1 MSVAASA
8 SGCTS
13 LTLIPSRGL
22 FAINFTTAL
31 ARPALE
37 LHGSAESK
45 HLHAGRPIAIAG
57 RVCQPR
63 RFETHIE
70 DSIEALLSGRLAH
83 AQQCFATGSIVI
95 SLDYF
100 KRVIAGLR
108 GLIGGRIKTYEPLLE
123 RARREALLR
132 MTESAREQGYDAI
145 FNVRLETS
153 RLANATRDGKGTA
166 GVEMLAFGTAVKF
179 ASRLG

>member
-1 MSVAASA
+1 MEDFLQTLEIFFNFGLPLLILMVAYFVGSTIEKRHFKNI
-8 SGCTS
+8 CE
-13 LTLIPSRGL
+13 R
-22 FAINFTTAL
+22 
-31 ARPALE
+31 E
-37 LHGSAESK
+37 DDLHGFPVVSFDTM
-45 HLHAGRPIAIAG
+45 P
-57 RVCQPR
+57 
-63 RFETHIE
+63 E
-70 DSIEALLSGRLAH
+70 DWNVSS
-83 AQQCFATGSIVI
+83 CNMVTGSIVI

-132 MTESAREQGYDAI
+132 MTESAREQGYDAV

-153 RLANATRDGKGTA
+153 RLANARRDGKGTA

-179 ASRLG
+179 ASRFG

>member
-1 MSVAASA
+1 MENLSLFFNFGLPLLVLIIAYLIGSAIEKKHFAS
-8 SGCTS
+8 
-13 LTLIPSRGL
+13 IRK
-22 FAINFTTAL
+22 
-31 ARPALE
+31 REDE
-37 LHGSAESK
+37 LHGFPVVSFDTMPDDWKVSSSN
-45 HLHAGRPIAIAG
+45 L
-57 RVCQPR
+57 V
-63 RFETHIE
+63 
-70 DSIEALLSGRLAH
+70 
-83 AQQCFATGSIVI
+83 TGSIVI

-132 MTESAREQGYDAI
+132 MSESAREQGYDAV

-166 GVEMLAFGTAVKF
+166 GVEMLAFGTAVRF
-179 ASRLG
+179 ASRSG

>member
-1 MSVAASA
+1 VDGVFQNLSLFFNYALPLIVLMVAYFIGSTIEKKHFAKIRKREEAMHGFPVVSFDTMPDDWNAS
-8 SGCTS
+8 SS
-13 LTLIPSRGL
+13 DLVS
-22 FAINFTTAL
+22 
-31 ARPALE
+31 
-37 LHGSAESK
+37 
-45 HLHAGRPIAIAG
+45 
-57 RVCQPR
+57 
-63 RFETHIE
+63 
-70 DSIEALLSGRLAH
+70 
-83 AQQCFATGSIVI
+83 GSIVI

-132 MTESAREQGYDAI
+132 MAESAREQGFDAI

-166 GVEMLAFGTAVKF
+166 GVEMLAFGTAVKLQGRF
-179 ASRLG
+179 G